1 MKHPQGPGLFSPDRF
16 DFVPKASSDLILAMK
31 LGSQGSWTSTVHR
44 GGNSG
49 SVLSQDPKLLAATT
63 ASTLSEL
70 RLSRV
75 VHRNPGW
82 ADRSIRGGCDHGQSS
97 FCWRRC
103 NLSRSSWFT
112 YGGTCLFSCR
122 EHEGLPATL
131 TQALRGQ
138 QAGDRQ
144 LQGLGPAMLG
154 SQDDGKA
161 SDGPSWREKD
171 EQLK

>member
-1 MKHPQGPGLFSPDRF
+1 MKHPQGPGLPSSDRF
-16 DFVPKASSDLILAMK
+16 DFVPKASSALILARK
-31 LGSQGSWTSTVHR
+31 LGGQGSWPSTVHR

-82 ADRSIRGGCDHGQSS
+82 ADRSVRGGCDRGQSC
-97 FCWRRC
+97 FCWRGGC

-112 YGGTCLFSCR
+112 YGGPCLFSCR
-122 EHEGLPATL
+122 EHEGLPAAL
-131 TQALRGQ
+131 TRHSEVSRQGTGSCKDLAL
-138 QAGDRQ
+138 
-144 LQGLGPAMLG
+144 
-154 SQDDGKA
+154 
-161 SDGPSWREKD
+161 
-171 EQLK
+171 